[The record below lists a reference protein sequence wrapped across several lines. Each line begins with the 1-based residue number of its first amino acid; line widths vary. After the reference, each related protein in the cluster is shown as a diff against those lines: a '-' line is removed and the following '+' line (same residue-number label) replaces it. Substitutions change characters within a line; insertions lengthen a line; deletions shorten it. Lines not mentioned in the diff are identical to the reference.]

1 MPRATIHVSSHTFK
15 IEHTF
20 LAELVQRLSR
30 NPSQAVLEL
39 VQNSYDA
46 DAARVLITFL
56 PDGLA
61 VEDDGGMG
69 EEQIRSFH
77 TVGGMHDDEE
87 FTPSGRRVVG
97 KYRFGRLLVLGAYES
112 MEVRTRRGAF
122 VDATRLTFSD
132 LYSLVNGSVSVSI
145 SKPALKRERGSEF
158 LMRGAKTK
166 LDYAECRKLLSQQP
180 FLRTPGFEVYMK
192 KAQTFDEWHFSSA
205 ERVLPHDLPGVK
217 LPVKIADD
225 HRKIEGVITLVSDA
239 ALPLAEEERGVGIV
253 VSGLLVTR
261 SYFGFENTQHHRL
274 DRVTGYVECNALH
287 TTYGTKDR
295 LIEDE
300 NYQWFVGRMKE
311 YFTNVVIPKL
321 QEAEIRL
328 VGRADMKLLRKVDR
342 VLGKVLAEAQFR
354 VLPELQGQGQEAQ
367 QLPIRL
373 KAMMPGVE
381 VIEESKETSTLVVE
395 VEPEV
400 EPAQTGQEQQ
410 EQQAYAPPTEPAAAP
425 QAEPLTTEKTTAQ
438 SDRMEAAEAEATEAG
453 GAGGTPPPKKTK
465 RVVHYLH
472 DLGIVILFYAD
483 RNDER
488 PSYNDP
494 EYTMGGLKVK
504 AVFINK
510 EHPGY
515 RRSVTRNDV
524 LQYIVRLITNEITAM
539 GYAEGG
545 EAIRTANRLYGLAAS
560 YT

>member
-1 MPRATIHVSSHTFK
+1 MVELKHTFK
-15 IEHTF
+15 IEHSF
-20 LAELVQRLSR
+20 LAELVQRLVK

-46 DAARVLITFL
+46 DATKVLVTFL

-61 VEDDGGMG
+61 VEDDAGMN
-69 EEQIRSFH
+69 EDQIRSFH
-77 TVGGMHDDEE
+77 TVGGMHADEE
-87 FTPSGRRVVG
+87 FTKKGRRIVG
-97 KYRFGRLLVLGAYES
+97 KYRFGRMLVLGVYES
-112 MEVRTRRGAF
+112 MEVRTRIGEF
-122 VDATRLTFSD
+122 VDATRLTFND
-132 LYSLVNGSVSVSI
+132 LYTLASGSVTVSI
-145 SKPALKRERGSEF
+145 SKPALKREQGSEF

-166 LDYAECRKLLSQQP
+166 IDYTECRKLLSQQP

-192 KAQTFDEWHFSSA
+192 KAETFNEWDFSSA

-217 LPVKIADD
+217 LPVKIADE
-225 HRKIEGVITLVSDA
+225 RGKIEGVITLVSDV
-239 ALPLAEEERGVGIV
+239 ALPLAEEDRGIGIV

-261 SYFGFENTQHHRL
+261 SYFGFENTQHRM
-274 DRVTGYVECNALH
+274 DRVTGYVECNSLH

-311 YFTNVVIPKL
+311 YFSSIVIPKL

-328 VGRADMKLLRKVDR
+328 IGRIEIRLLKKVDR
-342 VLGKVLAEAQFR
+342 VLGKVLADAQFR
-354 VLPELQGQGQEAQ
+354 LPEAQ

-373 KAMMPGVE
+373 KAFVPAGEGVE
-381 VIEESKETSTLVVE
+381 VVEESKETSTLIVE
-395 VEPEV
+395 VEPTQENQEQAGAPSKEPPAAPIV
-400 EPAQTGQEQQ
+400 EPLA
-410 EQQAYAPPTEPAAAP
+410 
-425 QAEPLTTEKTTAQ
+425 TEKPAYGN
-438 SDRMEAAEAEATEAG
+438 RTEAG
-453 GAGGTPPPKKTK
+453 ASTSLPKKTK

-494 EYTMGGLKVK
+494 EYTIGGLKVK

-515 RRSVTRNDV
+515 KRSVTRNDV
-524 LQYIVRLITNEITAM
+524 LQYIIRLITNEITAM
-539 GYAEGG
+539 GYSEGS
-545 EAIRTANRLYGLAAS
+545 EVIRTANRLYGLAAS
-560 YT
+560 YI

>member
-1 MPRATIHVSSHTFK
+1 MNGKVFVKRQWYSQASFNWPRVTIYVSSHTFR

-30 NPSQAVLEL
+30 NPAQAVLEL

-46 DAARVLITFL
+46 DATKVLITFL
-56 PDGLA
+56 PDGLV
-61 VEDDGGMG
+61 VEDDAGMN
-69 EEQIRSFH
+69 EDQIRSFH
-77 TVGGMHDDEE
+77 TVGGMHADEE
-87 FTPSGRRVVG
+87 FTPSGRRIVG
-97 KYRFGRLLVLGAYES
+97 KYRFGRMLVLGVYES
-112 MEVRTRRGAF
+112 MEVRTRIGEF
-122 VDATRLTFSD
+122 VDATKLAFGD
-132 LYSLVNGSVSVSI
+132 LYSLASGSVTVSV
-145 SKPALKRERGSEF
+145 SKPALKRTQGSEF
-158 LMRGAKTK
+158 FMRGAKTK
-166 LDYAECRKLLSQQP
+166 IDYTECRKLLSQQP

-192 KAQTFDEWHFSSA
+192 KAETFNEWDFSSA

-217 LPVKIADD
+217 LPVKIADE
-225 HRKIEGVITLVSDA
+225 RGKIEGVITLVSDV
-239 ALPLAEEERGVGIV
+239 ALPLAEEDRGIGIV

-261 SYFGFENTQHHRL
+261 SYFGFENTQHRM
-274 DRVTGYVECNALH
+274 DRVTGYVECNSLH

-311 YFTNVVIPKL
+311 YFSSTVIPKL

-328 VGRADMKLLRKVDR
+328 VGRIEIRLLKKVDR
-342 VLGKVLAEAQFR
+342 VLGKVLADAQFR
-354 VLPELQGQGQEAQ
+354 LPEAQ

-373 KAMMPGVE
+373 KAFVPAGEGVE
-381 VIEESKETSTLVVE
+381 VVEESKETSTLIVE
-395 VEPEV
+395 VEPTQENQEQAGAPSKEPPAAPIV
-400 EPAQTGQEQQ
+400 EPLA
-410 EQQAYAPPTEPAAAP
+410 
-425 QAEPLTTEKTTAQ
+425 TEKPVYGNRIEITST
-438 SDRMEAAEAEATEAG
+438 SL
-453 GAGGTPPPKKTK
+453 PKKTK

-494 EYTMGGLKVK
+494 EYTIGGLKVK

-515 RRSVTRNDV
+515 KRSVTRNDV
-524 LQYIVRLITNEITAM
+524 LQYIIRLITNEITAM
-539 GYAEGG
+539 GYSEGS
-545 EAIRTANRLYGLAAS
+545 EVIRTANKLYGLAAS
-560 YT
+560 YI